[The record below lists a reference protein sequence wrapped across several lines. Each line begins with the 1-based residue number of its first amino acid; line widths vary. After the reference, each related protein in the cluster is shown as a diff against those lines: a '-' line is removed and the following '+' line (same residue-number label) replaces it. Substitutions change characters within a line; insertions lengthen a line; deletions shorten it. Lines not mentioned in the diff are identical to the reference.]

1 MQPEHL
7 PRVLEIERE
16 LFPSDPWTLQGF
28 EYELHEEGKTRHTV
42 VALIDGA
49 VVGYVGIAYFPPAAD
64 ISTFAVATE
73 HQGQGIGSTLFSY
86 IMSFALSV
94 GCTSVMLEVD
104 IRSRKEIEIY
114 QHFGFAI
121 IAERPNYYGPGLTA
135 YVMRTENLDRWRHV

>member
-1 MQPEHL
+1 MQPAHL
-7 PRVLEIERE
+7 AHVLEIEHE

-42 VALIDGA
+42 VALIDGS
-49 VVGYVGIAYFPPAAD
+49 VVGYVGIAYFPPTAD
-64 ISTFAVATE
+64 ISTFAVASE
-73 HQGQGIGSTLFSY
+73 RQGQGIGSTLFAY
-86 IMSFALSV
+86 IMSYAVSV

-104 IRSRKEIEIY
+104 IRSHKEIEIY